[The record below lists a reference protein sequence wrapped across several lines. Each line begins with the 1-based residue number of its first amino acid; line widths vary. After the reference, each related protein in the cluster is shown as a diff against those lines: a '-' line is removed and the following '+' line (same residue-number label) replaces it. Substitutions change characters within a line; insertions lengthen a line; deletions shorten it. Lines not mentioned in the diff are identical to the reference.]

1 MKYKLALDVG
11 VGSIGTALIELDQK
25 DRGIRLID
33 AGVRIFEVSEGAK
46 KRREYRTARKN
57 LVRKRKR
64 LELLAKKLFE
74 NGLWVSDN
82 PIGTKK
88 MQVVSPYQIRRDA
101 LYGKLENPNYVG
113 RAILHIAKYRGAG
126 WLDEENLT
134 EDDGTDDNSSSVA
147 SKKSASP
154 FDKLDEGIEETNAQ
168 TVGEYLWARLQND
181 KAVRQKQKCN
191 PVDYRIPRYLLEK
204 EFDEI
209 WKKQAEYFEQMHVNG
224 LEKEIRSILF
234 FERSPVPYAIGKC
247 IYYTE
252 EDRLPKIHSLAE
264 ERRIYEE
271 VNNLRIITTN
281 AKKRLLTMEE
291 RDKIVG
297 ELLMRGQSAGKQS
310 IKRLLKIDVDID
322 KPIKAFLYSTS
333 DFQNINCSNE
343 ELERF
348 SEFLSNPVNPQDK
361 EGRLY
366 TEDEFIRCCAYF
378 FHSHKEGRSY
388 TEDEFIQ
395 VLKGEYKIG
404 NEQEIRKLLSKLP
417 RSGRGRLGKTATK
430 KILEKLKEKVISHR
444 EAADELKASDW
455 HFRAIE
461 ELSRENQGRYTQL
474 PYYGEIL
481 RPYTQPIPPFVLKN
495 NNELNEEER
504 KFGKIANPGVHRI
517 LNQIRLV
524 VNEII
529 QRYGRPYFI
538 NIELGRDVGL
548 SEEQKKVLEKE
559 QKNNEKLN
567 EEAKGYLKEK
577 GLEITE
583 ENILKYKLAKEQRFE
598 DIYNPGLNLPQN
610 FEGMEVDHIIPRERG
625 GSDTFSNLCLVSS
638 NSNGEKGDMFPYRY
652 FETKRTGEF
661 QRIMEN
667 IREIYKN
674 KPGKLW
680 RFEEEAEKRFVE
692 KGDNEETNRYL
703 ADTRYVTK
711 LALQYLRAILDYE
724 ISGDTVHTRFLAVRG
739 KDTAFLRKCWKL
751 QGVEYDLM
759 GLNIPEYID
768 KDRSEDNKNKEWFS
782 KPRID
787 HRHHAIDAIVIGC
800 ATLSLLQKI
809 QREDKPKI
817 PNPLLEVKS
826 INEFRKKVIEV
837 LKKVKVSHKSEH
849 SKHGELHKATK
860 RKVIHPNAN
869 TKSVITVYKREID
882 VLKTKKDLD
891 KLIISDNFPDELN
904 SEIAI
909 DRKRQSELR
918 EAILGYWDKAKQIL
932 EEENEKKF
940 ADGKS
945 NTKITEAKIIKK
957 AIDLLINE
965 GKCNGSFKC
974 YEKSSASTSIYIER
988 HGVAYESGNNYCMAF
1003 FKKADGKVGWEVIN
1017 RFNANNPNFTPEWQK
1032 QDGNKPLWYVC
1043 SSDLLELDTPDEWKQ
1058 YTNNEKCLARV
1069 KKMSRNELTIDYISD
1084 ARMTSPTRKEIK
1096 YMYVD
1101 SIRGGL
1107 SFYTK
1112 HKARKIELTPFGKVR
1127 RKHKKL
1133 WNDKA

>member
-11 VGSIGTALIELDQK
+11 VSSIGTALIELDQE
-25 DRGIRLID
+25 DCGIRVID

-74 NGLWVSDN
+74 NDLWVNDS

-88 MQVVSPYQIRRDA
+88 MRVISPYQIRRDA
-101 LYGKLENPNYVG
+101 LYGKLENQNYIG
-113 RAILHIAKYRGAG
+113 RAILHIAKHRGAG
-126 WLDEENLT
+126 WLDEENLI
-134 EDDGTDDNSSSVA
+134 EDDETDDNSSAVA
-147 SKKSASP
+147 RKKNASP
-154 FDKLDEGIEETNAQ
+154 FAKLREEMNETNAK
-168 TVGEYLWARLQND
+168 TVGEYLWGRLQDN

-191 PVDYRIPRYLLEK
+191 PVDYRIPRYLLK
-204 EFDEI
+204 EEFNII
-209 WKKQAEYFEQMHVNG
+209 WEKQAKYFEQMRVNG
-224 LEKEIRSILF
+224 LKDEISSILF
-234 FERSPVPYAIGKC
+234 FERPPVPYAIGKC

-252 EDRLPKIHSLAE
+252 EDRLPKIHPLAE
-264 ERRIYEE
+264 KRRIYEE
-271 VNNLRIITTN
+271 VNDLRVIDTK
-281 AKKRLLTMEE
+281 AKKRRLEKEE
-291 RDKIVG
+291 RDKIVN
-297 ELLMRGQSAGKQS
+297 ELLMCGKNAGKQS

-333 DFQNINCSNE
+333 DFKNIDYVRNRNIE
-343 ELERF
+343 ELEKF
-348 SEFLSNPVNPQDK
+348 SEFLSNPVNPKDK

-366 TEDEFIRCCAYF
+366 TEDEFI
-378 FHSHKEGRSY
+378 K
-388 TEDEFIQ
+388 
-395 VLKGEYKIG
+395 VLKEEYKISDEEKIG
-404 NEQEIRKLLSKLP
+404 KLLSKLP
-417 RSGRGRLGKTATK
+417 RGGRGMLGKTATK
-430 KILEKLKEKVISHR
+430 KILEKLEEKVISHR
-444 EAADELKASDW
+444 EAADELKASDG

-461 ELSRENQGRYTQL
+461 ELLRENQGKYTQL

-495 NNELNEEER
+495 NNKLNEEER
-504 KFGKIANPGVHRI
+504 KYGKIANPGVHRI

-559 QKNNEKLN
+559 QKNNEELN
-567 EEAKGYLKEK
+567 KEAKRYLKEER
-577 GLEITE
+577 LEITE
-583 ENILKYKLAKEQRFE
+583 ANILKYKLAKEQRFE
-598 DIYNPGLNLPQN
+598 DIYTGRNLPQN
-610 FEGMEVDHIIPRERG
+610 FEGMEVDHIIPREKG
-625 GSDTFSNLCLVSS
+625 GSNTFSNLCLVSS
-638 NSNGEKGDMFPYRY
+638 NSNSEKGDMFPYRY
-652 FETKRTGEF
+652 FETKRTDEEF
-661 QRIMEN
+661 QRIMKN

-680 RFEEEAEKRFVE
+680 RFEEEAEKRFVDE
-692 KGDNEETNRYL
+692 GDNEETNRYL

-759 GLNIPEYID
+759 GLNISKYID
-768 KDRSEDNKNKEWFS
+768 KDRSKHNKEWFS

-787 HRHHAIDAIVIGC
+787 HRHHAMDAIVIGC

-826 INEFRKKVIEV
+826 IHEFRKKVIEV

-957 AIDLLINE
+957 AIDLLISE
-965 GKCNGSFKC
+965 GRCNGSFKC

-1043 SSDLLELDTPDEWKQ
+1043 SSDLFELDTPDEWKQ

-1069 KKMSRNELTIDYISD
+1069 KKMSGNKLTIDYISD

-1101 SIRGGL
+1101 SIEKGL

-1133 WNDKA
+1133 WNDKAFIQLYGI